1 MFEAFERF
9 GRLAAA
15 VTVLLPSLAAA
26 HPATEWAKAE
36 FAEYTAKVFG
46 RVPEA
51 RFVLPGET
59 SDFADDFKAL
69 KGTDGYAVRTRGG
82 TLYFIADNPKGFVNG
97 VHRWLERISDII
109 WPRPAGDLCFFT
121 PQSNS
126 RTIEQSNNYRDIP
139 AFRQRIFGYASLVE
153 GVLRWR
159 TRNAYGT
166 LLPGDGLGGNRRTM
180 YEKYGIYGVFDDAY
194 GYIHDME
201 RLWVSRKEYLST
213 HPEYFMFHNGRRG
226 TGPSCNFCETN
237 PDLPKIFAQRI
248 LDAAKTQPKSVT
260 TMVVCMEDTS
270 LTCTCEA
277 CLRPLVL
284 ADGTTVAPDD
294 PAFKSTRF
302 FRFFNKI
309 ARLVAAERPDLRL
322 RQLAYQHLAVAP
334 RERLEPNI
342 EILYCPFP
350 RNMKESIAKGVSNR
364 EWRERIERWL
374 ACSTNVSIYEYW
386 YDGAEFPRPVN
397 DTIAEDLR
405 WFVSRGIR
413 AVQTEAPD
421 RLGDRREVLR
431 LGSETPEAW
440 FFDMSGIEAWVT
452 ARLCWDPRQDPAA
465 LRTDYLRRTFGPA
478 AGAVGEFYRLVHEA
492 WDADPTPSRY
502 DDNVFRTAAR
512 TLVKAG
518 IADRCR
524 AALARAETLA
534 DVPARRQLVSDMR
547 ATLETWIVEASNY
560 EDMVL
565 TVPRDPR
572 EGVLTLPTL
581 RVTGTR
587 RCYDVSRAV
596 FRLRVVDGTL
606 EVSLT
611 IPRPYVEGESADVS
625 FADDGGSL
633 KSFPLRVTC
642 RASKSW
648 AAAVRVPLAELP
660 SVCRT
665 GASFRVLPRV
675 GLKDGVKASVLDF
688 SWLGGRPGRPETWG
702 RMRLA
707 APKAQPDGTDETAR
721 WQAAIDAA
729 ARKGGGRV
737 NVPAGR
743 HFIGQLDLRS
753 NVELHLEEGAV
764 LEALPDRSLYRFVTL
779 PFSEGDWSAIL
790 FAQNVTNVAVTG
802 KGEIFGNG
810 SVWLI
815 PSDYT
820 GMIEG
825 IRPRGLFFADSKDIR
840 LEDFTLRD
848 APCWGVVLKRC
859 DGVTARRVVIDSHVN
874 HNNDGFD
881 VEAKNVLIED
891 CLADAG
897 DDAFCIK
904 SNDPDFTVEHV
915 RVRNCTAR
923 SQCNG
928 YKLGTASHGTMRD
941 IRFEHCRAEPPT
953 RLARETK
960 LYEPLFGEPLFL
972 RPGFDGFAAGV
983 GLGAITIENVDGGV
997 VEDISATDF
1006 EVSGFHVPVFVRA
1019 GRRRGRKCGIPPSDK
1034 CVFRNVT
1041 VENVRGRAESVFASS
1056 VSGVDACRVQ
1066 NVTLRNV
1073 TIACRGAGVTESE
1086 RARTM
1091 KVPDRSERYPECTM
1105 FRPSILPAY
1114 GLYADRVDGLRLENV
1129 NFTLQEGT
1137 VDVRP
1142 PVFIEP
1148 TVTDVERK

>member
-1 MFEAFERF
+1 MILSLV
-9 GRLAAA
+9 LAA
-15 VTVLLPSLAAA
+15 TVL
-26 HPATEWAKAE
+26 PATEWAHEE
-36 FAEYTAKVFG
+36 FTNYTTRVFG
-46 RVPEA
+46 AAPEV

-59 SDFADDFKAL
+59 ADFADDFKAL
-69 KGTDGYAVRTRGG
+69 KDTDGYAVRTRDGKV
-82 TLYFIADNPKGFVNG
+82 FFVADNPRGHVNG
-97 VHRWLERISDII
+97 VHRWLERNSDII
-109 WPRPAGDLCFFT
+109 WPRPAKDICFFT
-121 PQSNS
+121 KRRDAASPAFSS
-126 RTIEQSNNYRDIP
+126 DYIDIP
-139 AFRQRIFGYASLVE
+139 AFRQRYFGFESTDPEV
-153 GVLRWR
+153 VRWR
-159 TRNAYGT
+159 ARNALGT
-166 LLPGDGLGGNRRTM
+166 LVRPDILKPQELEMMRR
-180 YEKYGIYGVFDDAY
+180 YGVYGAFDDYY
-194 GYIHDME
+194 GYGHDME
-201 RLWVSRKEYLST
+201 RLWLPRTDYLKD
-213 HPEYFMFHNGRRG
+213 HPEWYMLVDGKRG
-226 TGPSCNFCETN
+226 AGPSCNFCETN
-237 PDLPKIFAQRI
+237 PELPEAYAKIVLEKVAKLPGTVRTI
-248 LDAAKTQPKSVT
+248 L
-260 TMVVCMEDTS
+260 VCMQDTS
-270 LTCTCEA
+270 LTCQCPE
-277 CLRPLVL
+277 CLKPIRLD
-284 ADGTTVAPDD
+284 DGTVVRPDD

-302 FRFFNKI
+302 FIFFNKI
-309 ARLVAAERPDLRL
+309 ARLIGAKRPDLTI
-322 RQLAYQHLAVAP
+322 RQFAYLHLAIPPKVKI
-334 RERLEPNI
+334 EPNV
-342 EILYCPFP
+342 ELMYCPFP
-350 RNMKESIAKGVSNR
+350 RDMKEGIASGASTGDWRRRTEEWNR
-364 EWRERIERWL
+364 VTKSL
-374 ACSTNVSIYEYW
+374 FLYEY
-386 YDGAEFPRPVN
+386 YFDGGLFPRPIG
-397 DTIAEDLR
+397 DTVAEDLR
-405 WFVSRGIR
+405 YFAAHGVRRVSW
-413 AVQTEAPD
+413 EAPD
-421 RLGDRREVLR
+421 RFGDRPSELLR
-431 LGSETPEAW
+431 GSRLPSSW
-440 FFDMSGIEAWVT
+440 FFDMSGMEAWVVGKL
-452 ARLCWDPRQDPAA
+452 AWDPSLDPKA
-465 LRTDYLRRTFGPA
+465 LRREYLKRTFGPA
-478 AGAVGEFYRLVHEA
+478 AEAVGEFYALVHAA
-492 WDADPTPSRY
+492 WAADKTPSRY
-502 DDNVFRTAAR
+502 DDNVFETAAR
-512 TLVKAG
+512 HLVLTGVAEKCRGALEKAARL
-518 IADRCR
+518 ADRPER
-524 AALARAETLA
+524 REWIAA
-534 DVPARRQLVSDMR
+534 MR
-547 ATLETWIVEASNY
+547 EILGKWVREASNY
-560 EDMVL
+560 ADVEVEIPTADGEFPATFPEL
-565 TVPRDPR
+565 RLSGTKLCFARKDATVRI
-572 EGVLTLPTL
+572 
-581 RVTGTR
+581 RV
-587 RCYDVSRAV
+587 
-596 FRLRVVDGTL
+596 FDGTL
-606 EVSLT
+606 EAVAAVRS
-611 IPRPYVEGESADVS
+611 PYVDGESADIS
-625 FADDGGSL
+625 FAAADG
-633 KSFPLRVTC
+633 KPQTFPLPVT
-642 RASKSW
+642 RKGKTGWIAAS
-648 AAAVRVPLAELP
+648 RIPLDRLSFDP
-660 SVCRT
+660 RKV
-665 GASFRVLPRV
+665 GAFRCLPRV
-675 GLKDGVKASVLDF
+675 WLKEGEKATALDF
-688 SWLGGRPGRPETWG
+688 TWLGARLEKPETWG
-702 RMRLA
+702 RVRLA
-707 APKAQPDGTDETAR
+707 APKILPAGADETAR
-721 WQAAIDAA
+721 WQAAIDAT

-737 NVPAGR
+737 SVPAGR
-743 HFIGQLDLRS
+743 HFVGQLDLRS

-764 LEALPDRSLYRFVTL
+764 LEALPDRRLYRFMSL

-848 APCWGVVLKRC
+848 APCWGVVFKRC

-1073 TIACRGAGVTESE
+1073 TIACRGAGAAESE
-1086 RARTM
+1086 KARTM